1 MLIVRDFAA
10 GRGEPLRRIAELD
23 GDLLERLLRIAFETP
38 QRFAERLA
46 VERIA
51 TGGAREVSE
60 VLRFLAE
67 AEIVEAP
74 EHAQLAIDR
83 RVLREQ
89 ASPWRYRDGEP
100 FTPAHW
106 PPHRRGSD
114 ATASPTRPTTGRCSP
129 APAICERGSNSPR
142 PPAHG
147 GCVLAAQRVRRTLRG
162 RLRGDARRGCRGVP
176 GPARNRDPRLRR
188 RPRRAARGP
197 RDRRGIVRRARPV
210 AWPAGRPAGR
220 PQCKSKPRADCSE
233 RGPPAERSLR
243 GRRQAPQMPS
253 LN

>member
-100 FTPAHW
+100 FN
-106 PPHRRGSD
+106 RR
-114 ATASPTRPTTGRCSP
+114 TGRRTGV
-129 APAICERGSNSPR
+129 AATLPR
-142 PPAHG
+142 
-147 GCVLAAQRVRRTLRG
+147 
-162 RLRGDARRGCRGVP
+162 RLRGPLPVGDLP
-176 GPARNRDPRLRR
+176 RR
-188 RPRRAARGP
+188 RPASATRTALDRLLTAAASSPLSEFVERYAVVSEATLDEAVEAFRGLLETAIHSSVDGHAVLREDRATA
-197 RDRRGIVRRARPV
+197 V
-210 AWPAGRPAGR
+210 A
-220 PQCKSKPRADCSE
+220 
-233 RGPPAERSLR
+233 
-243 GRRQAPQMPS
+243 
-253 LN
+253 